1 MLTGYKCRLGE
12 LRTFTFVP
20 YLFPSITKIFLLFVG
35 LRVSQFNGE
44 KLGTSD
50 PTQKTITNFITSG
63 DSNRNCNSF
72 PGVTNHDFVSD
83 TETDLSIDS
92 RQTCHHDCRDPFDDT
107 HLLDVHYQSCTVRK
121 NDGAEEVYL
130 SLPLIFLNS

>member
-1 MLTGYKCRLGE
+1 MRK
-12 LRTFTFVP
+12 FTLFP
-20 YLFPSITKIFLLFVG
+20 YLSRSITKIFLLLLG

-44 KLGTSD
+44 KCGVTSD

-63 DSNRNCNSF
+63 EANRNYSSF
-72 PGVTNHDFVSD
+72 PDVTDHDFVSD

-92 RQTCHHDCRDPFDDT
+92 RQTCQHNSKDPFDGN
-107 HLLDVHYQSCTVRK
+107 HSLDVDYPSCTLWK

-130 SLPLIFLNS
+130 SFSPLILLRS